1 MALIITPDEP
11 NLYASHIPDIRL
23 TENEFNLIVYCLE
36 QQWSEFNSDE
46 IKDGS
51 SILKKLSEITEID
64 DDSK

>member
-1 MALIITPDEP
+1 M
-11 NLYASHIPDIRL
+11 S
-23 TENEFNLIVYCLE
+23 FNLIVYCLE

-46 IKDGS
+46 IKDGA

>member
-11 NLYASHIPDIRL
+11 NLYASHTPDIRL

-36 QQWSEFNSDE
+36 QQWSEFIPDE
-46 IKDGS
+46 IKDVK
-51 SILKKLSEITEID
+51 SILRKLSEITEVD

>member
-11 NLYASHIPDIRL
+11 NLYASHTPDIRL

-46 IKDGS
+46 IKDGA